1 MIARKLKERIISVFG
16 KWKTIILYGARQVG
30 KTTLL
35 KSIVDERGVSYKYY
49 DADILSERGLFES
62 ENLSRISTDIGNVD
76 CVIIDE
82 AQKIANIGR
91 ILKVLH
97 DHMPDIQWIA
107 SGSSSLDLAQKTRES
122 MAGRTYEFFLSPLL
136 FDELDLSLLESEW
149 MLDSLL
155 RYGLYPSP
163 YSHPGDIARMELT
176 ILTSQILS
184 KDILEIKGIR
194 KWPIIV
200 RLLELLALQIGQI
213 VSYSELAREIGV
225 STVTVQ
231 KYIHLLEEAFIIF
244 SLHGFSR
251 NMRNELKKSPKIY
264 FYDVGI
270 RNAIIQDFKPIHLR
284 SDIGNLWENFII
296 AEIYKHT
303 RSLSY
308 GKGYFWRTKEGKEID
323 YILEKDG
330 KIQAFEIK
338 WGVKGS
344 KHFDTFQKWYPESDF
359 VLVNPEN
366 FFEVLTWY
374 WKVV

>member
-1 MIARKLKERIISVFG
+1 MITRKLKERIIEVYG

-35 KSIVDERGVSYKYY
+35 LEIVREKWVPYKYY
-49 DADILSERGLFES
+49 DADIISERGLFES
-62 ENLSRISTDIGNVD
+62 ENLDRISTDIGSVS

-91 ILKVLH
+91 ILKVFH
-97 DHMPDIQWIA
+97 DHMPHIQWIA
-107 SGSSSLDLAQKTRES
+107 SGSSSFDLAEKTRES

-136 FDELDLSLLESEW
+136 FSELGLSLLEAENT
-149 MLDSLL
+149 LDTLL

-163 YSHPGDIARMELT
+163 YTHSGDIARIELT
-176 ILTSQILS
+176 TLTSQILS
-184 KDILEIKGIR
+184 KDILEIEGIR

-200 RLLELLALQIGQI
+200 RLLQLLALQIGQI
-213 VSYSELAREIGV
+213 ISYSELAREIGV
-225 STVTVQ
+225 STVTIQ
-231 KYIHLLEEAFIIF
+231 KYIHLLEESFIIF
-244 SLHGFSR
+244 SLHWFSR

-270 RNAIIQDFKPIHLR
+270 RNAIIEDWKPIHLR

-330 KIQAFEIK
+330 EIRAFEIK
-338 WGVKGS
+338 WWEKWG
-344 KHFDTFQKWYPESDF
+344 KHFISFQKWYPDSREILINRETF
-359 VLVNPEN
+359 FQILTEN
-366 FFEVLTWY
+366 SL
-374 WKVV
+374 

>member
-1 MIARKLKERIISVFG
+1 MIQRKLKENIVSVFG
-16 KWKTIILYGARQVG
+16 SWKTIVLYGARQVG

-35 KSIVDERGVSYKYY
+35 KEIVRERWVSYKYY

-62 ENLSRISTDIGNVD
+62 ENLDRITTDIWRVG

-97 DHMPDIQWIA
+97 DHMPHIQWIA
-107 SGSSSLDLAQKTRES
+107 SGSSSFDLAQKTRES

-136 FDELDLSLLESEW
+136 FAELDLSLLQAENS
-149 MLDSLL
+149 LDTLL

-163 YSHPGDIARMELT
+163 YEHSGDIARRELT
-176 ILTSQILS
+176 TLTNQILS
-184 KDILEIKGIR
+184 RDILEIEGIR

-213 VSYSELAREIGV
+213 VSYSELARQLGI
-225 STVTVQ
+225 STTTVQ
-231 KYIHLLEEAFIIF
+231 KYIHLLEESFIIF
-244 SLHGFSR
+244 SLFGFSR
-251 NMRNELKKSPKIY
+251 NLRNELKKSPKIY
-264 FYDVGI
+264 FYDIGI
-270 RNAIIQDFKPIHLR
+270 RNAIIEDWKPIHLR

-308 GKGYFWRTKEGKEID
+308 GKGYFWRTKEWKEID

-330 KIQAFEIK
+330 EIRAFEIK
-338 WGVKGS
+338 WWDKVS
-344 KHFDTFQKWYPESDF
+344 KYFDTFHKWYPNSQEILINRESF
-359 VLVNPEN
+359 YSILRS
-366 FFEVLTWY
+366 L
-374 WKVV
+374 

>member
-1 MIARKLKERIISVFG
+1 MIVRKLKERIVSVFG
-16 KWKTIILYGARQVG
+16 KGKTIVLYGARQVG

-35 KSIVDERGVSYKYY
+35 KEIVREQWVPYKYY

-62 ENLSRISTDIGNVD
+62 ENLDRIRSDTGNVS

-97 DHMPDIQWIA
+97 DHMPHIQWIA
-107 SGSSSLDLAQKTRES
+107 SGSSSFDLAQKTRES

-136 FDELDLSLLESEW
+136 FSELNLSLLQAESAI
-149 MLDSLL
+149 DTLL

-163 YSHPGDIARMELT
+163 YSHPGDIARIELT
-176 ILTSQILS
+176 TLTSQILS
-184 KDILEIKGIR
+184 KDILEIEGIR
-194 KWPIIV
+194 KWPIII
-200 RLLELLALQIGQI
+200 RLLQLLALQIGQV

-231 KYIHLLEEAFIIF
+231 KYIHLLEESFIIF

-251 NMRNELKKSPKIY
+251 NLRNELKKSPKIY
-264 FYDVGI
+264 FYDVWV
-270 RNAIIQDFKPIHLR
+270 RNAIIEDWKPINLR

-308 GKGYFWRTKEGKEID
+308 GKGYFWRTKEWKEID

-330 KIQAFEIK
+330 EIRAFEIK
-338 WGVKGS
+338 WWDKVS
-344 KHFDTFQKWYPESDF
+344 KHFDTFQKWYPESTNTLINRETFFD
-359 VLVNPEN
+359 VLSS
-366 FFEVLTWY
+366 L
-374 WKVV
+374 

>member
-1 MIARKLKERIISVFG
+1 MIQRKLKKRILDIYG

-35 KSIVDERGVSYKYY
+35 KTIVTERWVSYKYY

-62 ENLSRISTDIGNVD
+62 ENLDRIRTDIGNIS

-97 DHMPDIQWIA
+97 DHMPHIQWIA
-107 SGSSSLDLAQKTRES
+107 SGSSSFDLAQKTRES

-136 FDELDLSLLESEW
+136 FSELGLSLLEAESS
-149 MLDSLL
+149 LDSLL

-163 YSHPGDIARMELT
+163 YLNAGDIARMELT
-176 ILTSQILS
+176 TLTSQILS
-184 KDILEIKGIR
+184 KDILEIEGIR
-194 KWPIIV
+194 KWPIII
-200 RLLELLALQIGQI
+200 RLLQLLALQIGQI

-225 STVTVQ
+225 STITVQ
-231 KYIHLLEEAFIIF
+231 KYIHLLEESFIIF
-244 SLHGFSR
+244 SLRGFSR

-264 FYDVGI
+264 FYDVWV
-270 RNAIIQDFKPIHLR
+270 RNAIIEDWKPIHLR
-284 SDIGNLWENFII
+284 SDVGNLWENFII
-296 AEIYKHT
+296 AEIYKYT

-308 GKGYFWRTKEGKEID
+308 GQSYFWRTKEGKEID

-330 KIQAFEIK
+330 ELFAYEIK
-338 WGVKGS
+338 WGEKWG
-344 KHFDTFQKWYPESDF
+344 KHFSAFRSWYPWTREI
-359 VLVNPEN
+359 LVNQES
-366 FFEVLTWY
+366 FYQILRWL
-374 WKVV
+374 